1 MPPLDS
7 SQNVMK
13 KCSNPEHPHCTF
25 WVLPGENVC
34 AASHPQATI
43 APSSYDL
50 LTALRSARSE
60 PSATALPRVPAVA
73 TPADTAA
80 GMTAPPLPAPAMGT
94 DSAVSAGASL
104 PPKAHAPGPAPAAMP
119 AAAPATAARA
129 AYQLVQAHLHI
140 SGFDPRAAGGR
151 QTLKM
156 ELRGMSAACA
166 PQLTLRL
173 RSDLIPRGAVQHD
186 FVRTTR
192 GDWRPVFVEFSSR
205 NKEHGQYQIDV
216 EVHSHIDGA
225 VAQKWVCTFV
235 ILVPRR
241 DATLTEIHQIF
252 LSTHKNVR
260 VMADDASI
268 ARVTGG
274 DGCNLDVTARNAGI
288 AHVDLSAPQGKIDM
302 GFTTIAWD
310 EELIEVDLPAASQC
324 HPHPSQAAC
333 LVNAAPEAGEQRQI
347 RLFALEECMLGR
359 FELVD
364 PEADVLLSHFSPD
377 GQDNNGLTRRLS
389 GRHAIIR
396 RGPQGFEIEDVSRN
410 GLLLDGV
417 WPGKHK
423 PVALRLGMR
432 IELSASIKGIVVL
445 GVTALLAHGV
455 ILHRI
460 DHGARAECFYL
471 LLPEARPAPASHL
484 ATPQAASL
492 PVLFHR
498 NGGFWHLDTA
508 SGKETPLAPA
518 TALDKLAGFARHNR
532 FASEPYPECWIIRTE
547 GAALCDSVLTA

>member
-1 MPPLDS
+1 MSPLDS

-25 WVLPGENVC
+25 WVLPGETVC
-34 AASHPQATI
+34 AGNHPQATT

-50 LTALRSARSE
+50 LTAQRSARSE
-60 PSATALPRVPAVA
+60 PSATALSHVPAHDSDIRDAVIRDAAIQTATRSMPASAA
-73 TPADTAA
+73 TPAFTPAPV
-80 GMTAPPLPAPAMGT
+80 APPTVP
-94 DSAVSAGASL
+94 S
-104 PPKAHAPGPAPAAMP
+104 
-119 AAAPATAARA
+119 
-129 AYQLVQAHLHI
+129 AYQPVQAHLHI

-173 RSDLIPRGAVQHD
+173 RSDLIPRGHVQHD

-205 NKEHGQYQIDV
+205 NKEHGQYQIEV

-310 EELIEVDLPAASQC
+310 EELIEVDLPAASHC

-396 RGPQGFEIEDVSRN
+396 RGQQGFEIEDVSRY

-445 GVTALLAHGV
+445 SVTALLAHGV

-471 LLPEARPAPASHL
+471 LLPDTQPTPASHL
-484 ATPQAASL
+484 ATPQASCL

-508 SGKETPLAPA
+508 SGKETALAPA
-518 TALDKLAGFARHNR
+518 TALDKLSGFARHNR

-547 GAALCDSVLTA
+547 GAALCDSAMQTA

>member
-1 MPPLDS
+1 MSPLDS

-25 WVLPGENVC
+25 WVLPGESVC
-34 AASHPQATI
+34 AAKHPQATI

-60 PSATALPRVPAVA
+60 PSATAPPHAPA
-73 TPADTAA
+73 ADTVIAPA
-80 GMTAPPLPAPAMGT
+80 TIALPATAP
-94 DSAVSAGASL
+94 AVSAPMAQAAV
-104 PPKAHAPGPAPAAMP
+104 PARAPTSTA
-119 AAAPATAARA
+119 AAAPALPGRP
-129 AYQLVQAHLHI
+129 AYQPVQAHLHI

-156 ELRGMSAACA
+156 ELRGMGAACA

-205 NKEHGQYQIDV
+205 NKEHGQYQIEV

-310 EELIEVDLPAASQC
+310 EELIEVDLPAASHC
-324 HPHPSQAAC
+324 HPHPSHAAC

-347 RLFALEECMLGR
+347 RLFALEECLLGR

-396 RGPQGFEIEDVSRN
+396 RSAQGFEIEDVSRY

-445 GVTALLAHGV
+445 SVTALLAHGV

-471 LLPEARPAPASHL
+471 LLPEARPAPAGHA
-484 ATPQAASL
+484 ATPQAAAL

-498 NGGFWHLDTA
+498 NGGFWHLDAA
-508 SGKETPLAPA
+508 SGKETALAPA
-518 TALDKLAGFARHNR
+518 TSLDKLSGFARHNR
-532 FASEPYPECWIIRTE
+532 FASDPYPECWIIRTE
-547 GAALCDSVLTA
+547 GAALCDSGVLTA

>member
-34 AASHPQATI
+34 AANHRQATI

-50 LTALRSARSE
+50 LSALRSARSE
-60 PSATALPRVPAVA
+60 PSATAIAHAPAPGAAITPLAAAAPVPAA
-73 TPADTAA
+73 ATAA
-80 GMTAPPLPAPAMGT
+80 DGAALHARPAAPATTPLPAPAT
-94 DSAVSAGASL
+94 
-104 PPKAHAPGPAPAAMP
+104 
-119 AAAPATAARA
+119 AAARP
-129 AYQLVQAHLHI
+129 AYQPVQAHLHI

-205 NKEHGQYQIDV
+205 NKEHGQYQIEV
-216 EVHSHIDGA
+216 EVHSHVDGA

-274 DGCNLDVTARNAGI
+274 DGCNLDITARNAGI

-310 EELIEVDLPAASQC
+310 EELIEVDLPAASHC
-324 HPHPSQAAC
+324 HPHPSHAAC

-347 RLFALEECMLGR
+347 RLFALEECLLGR

-389 GRHAIIR
+389 GRHALIR
-396 RGPQGFEIEDVSRN
+396 RGQHGFEIEDVSRY

-445 GVTALLAHGV
+445 SVTAILAHGV

-471 LLPEARPAPASHL
+471 LLPDALPVPSAHA
-484 ATPQAASL
+484 ATPQAAAL

-518 TALDKLAGFARHNR
+518 TALDKLRGFARHKR
-532 FASEPYPECWIIRTE
+532 FASEAYPECWIIRTE
-547 GAALCDSVLTA
+547 GAALCDSSMQTA

>member
-1 MPPLDS
+1 MSPLDS

-25 WVLPGENVC
+25 WVLPGESVC
-34 AASHPQATI
+34 AAKHPQATI

-60 PSATALPRVPAVA
+60 PSATAPPHAPA
-73 TPADTAA
+73 ADTVIAPA
-80 GMTAPPLPAPAMGT
+80 TIALPATAP
-94 DSAVSAGASL
+94 AVSAPMAQ
-104 PPKAHAPGPAPAAMP
+104 AAMP
-119 AAAPATAARA
+119 ARAPTSTAAAVPALPGRP
-129 AYQLVQAHLHI
+129 AYQPVQAHLHI

-156 ELRGMSAACA
+156 ELRGMGAACA

-205 NKEHGQYQIDV
+205 NKEHGQYQIEV
-216 EVHSHIDGA
+216 EVHSHVDGA

-310 EELIEVDLPAASQC
+310 EELIEVDLPAASHC
-324 HPHPSQAAC
+324 HPHPSHSAC

-347 RLFALEECMLGR
+347 RLFALEECLLGR

-396 RGPQGFEIEDVSRN
+396 RSAQGFEIEDVSRY

-445 GVTALLAHGV
+445 SVTALLAHGV

-471 LLPEARPAPASHL
+471 LLPEARPAPAGHA
-484 ATPQAASL
+484 ATPQAAAL

-498 NGGFWHLDTA
+498 NGGFWHLDAA
-508 SGKETPLAPA
+508 SGKETALAPA
-518 TALDKLAGFARHNR
+518 TSLDKLSGFARHNR
-532 FASEPYPECWIIRTE
+532 FASDPYPECWIIRTE
-547 GAALCDSVLTA
+547 GAALCDSGVLTA

>member
-1 MPPLDS
+1 MSPLDS

-25 WVLPGENVC
+25 WVLPGDTVC
-34 AASHPQATI
+34 AGNHPQATT

-60 PSATALPRVPAVA
+60 PSATALPH
-73 TPADTAA
+73 
-80 GMTAPPLPAPAMGT
+80 APAR
-94 DSAVSAGASL
+94 DAVIRDAATQTVSRSS
-104 PPKAHAPGPAPAAMP
+104 PA
-119 AAAPATAARA
+119 AAAPAFTPAPVAPA
-129 AYQLVQAHLHI
+129 TVPPAYQPVQAHLHI

-173 RSDLIPRGAVQHD
+173 RSDLIPRGQVQHD

-205 NKEHGQYQIDV
+205 NKEHGQYQIEV
-216 EVHSHIDGA
+216 EVHSHVDGA

-310 EELIEVDLPAASQC
+310 EELIEVDLPAASHC

-396 RGPQGFEIEDVSRN
+396 RSGQGFEIEDVSRY
-410 GLLLDGV
+410 GVLLDGA

-445 GVTALLAHGV
+445 SVTALLAHGV

-471 LLPEARPAPASHL
+471 LLPDTQPTPASHL
-484 ATPQAASL
+484 ATPQASCL

-508 SGKETPLAPA
+508 SGKETALAPA
-518 TALDKLAGFARHNR
+518 TALDKLSGFARHNR

>member
-1 MPPLDS
+1 MSPLDS

-25 WVLPGENVC
+25 WVLPGESVC
-34 AASHPQATI
+34 AAKHPQATI

-60 PSATALPRVPAVA
+60 PSATAPPHAPA
-73 TPADTAA
+73 ADTVIAPA
-80 GMTAPPLPAPAMGT
+80 TIALPATAP
-94 DSAVSAGASL
+94 AVSAPMAQ
-104 PPKAHAPGPAPAAMP
+104 AAMP
-119 AAAPATAARA
+119 ARAPTSTAAAVPALPGRP
-129 AYQLVQAHLHI
+129 AYQPVQAHLHI

-156 ELRGMSAACA
+156 ELRGMGAACA

-205 NKEHGQYQIDV
+205 NKEHGQYQIEV
-216 EVHSHIDGA
+216 EVHSHVDGA

-310 EELIEVDLPAASQC
+310 EELIEVDLPAASHC

-396 RGPQGFEIEDVSRN
+396 RSAQGFEIEDVSRY

-445 GVTALLAHGV
+445 SVTALLAHGV

-471 LLPEARPAPASHL
+471 LLPEARPAPAGHA
-484 ATPQAASL
+484 ATPQAAAL

-498 NGGFWHLDTA
+498 NGGFWHLDAA
-508 SGKETPLAPA
+508 SGKETALAPA
-518 TALDKLAGFARHNR
+518 TSLDKLSGFARHNR
-532 FASEPYPECWIIRTE
+532 FASDPYPECWIIRTE
-547 GAALCDSVLTA
+547 GAALCDSGVLTA

>member
-1 MPPLDS
+1 MSPLDS

-25 WVLPGENVC
+25 WVLPGDTVC
-34 AASHPQATI
+34 AGNHPQATT

-60 PSATALPRVPAVA
+60 PSATALSHVPAHDSDIRDAVIRDAA
-73 TPADTAA
+73 TQT
-80 GMTAPPLPAPAMGT
+80 
-94 DSAVSAGASL
+94 VSRSS
-104 PPKAHAPGPAPAAMP
+104 P
-119 AAAPATAARA
+119 AAAPACTPAPVAPA
-129 AYQLVQAHLHI
+129 TVPPAYQPVQAHLHI

-173 RSDLIPRGAVQHD
+173 RSDLIPRGQVQHD

-205 NKEHGQYQIDV
+205 NKEHGQYQIEV
-216 EVHSHIDGA
+216 EVHSHVDGA

-310 EELIEVDLPAASQC
+310 EELIEVDVPAASEC
-324 HPHPSQAAC
+324 HPHPSVAAC
-333 LVNAAPEAGEQRQI
+333 IVNAAPEAGEQRQI

-364 PEADVLLSHFSPD
+364 PEADVLLSHFSID

-389 GRHAIIR
+389 GRHAVIR
-396 RGPQGFEIEDVSRN
+396 RGAQGFDIEDVSRY
-410 GLLLDGV
+410 GVLLDGV

-423 PVALRLGMR
+423 PVALRQGMR
-432 IELSASIKGIVVL
+432 IELTASIKGIVVL
-445 GVTALLAHGV
+445 GVSAILQHGV
-455 ILHRI
+455 ILHRL
-460 DHGARAECFYL
+460 DQGAHAECFYL
-471 LLPEARPAPASHL
+471 LLPEARPVVVPAPHTL
-484 ATPQAASL
+484 APQAAAL

-498 NGGFWHLDTA
+498 NGGFWHLDCA
-508 SGKETPLAPA
+508 SGKETALAPA

-532 FASEPYPECWIIRTE
+532 FASEAYPECWIIRTE
-547 GAALCDSVLTA
+547 GASLCDSAVLTA